1 MKNVF
6 QIAIVLIL
14 IMGSCS
20 KKTFKASENSLQED
34 GKMASL
40 VKIQPESITDK
51 YWKLIELFGKPVVRN
66 DSFKREPF
74 IILQTEGN
82 RVNGNGGCNT
92 LTGTYEI
99 TPASLRIKF
108 SQMATTMMMCLNME
122 VEEEMKKALGMVDNY
137 TLTADGKYLSL
148 NRARM
153 APLARFEI
161 VYLK

>member
-6 QIAIVLIL
+6 QIAIVLVL
-14 IMGSCS
+14 IMVSCS
-20 KKTFKASENSLQED
+20 KKTFKASENSLQES
-34 GKMASL
+34 GKMTPAAQ
-40 VKIQPESITDK
+40 IQPESITEK
-51 YWKLIELFGKPVVRN
+51 YWKLIELRGKPVVLD

-74 IILQTEGN
+74 IILKSEGN

-99 TPASLRIKF
+99 DPASLRIKF

-122 VEEEMKKALGMVDNY
+122 VEDEMKKALEMVDNY
-137 TLTADGKYLSL
+137 TLSADGKYLSL

-153 APLARFEI
+153 APLARFEV
-161 VYLK
+161 VYLR